1 MGCTEKTPDYQA
13 CVKFLEA
20 ISPKHK
26 QKQAD
31 VVDLTSPTEDDM
43 NDKEIPFVKEKD
55 TTEQEAAKE
64 K

>member
-1 MGCTEKTPDYQA
+1 MN
-13 CVKFLEA
+13 FLEA
-20 ISPKHK
+20 ISPKYK

>member
-1 MGCTEKTPDYQA
+1 M
-13 CVKFLEA
+13 KFLEA